1 MPASFDTKTVVHYNS
16 DVKNVTISL
25 PDDLAHRAKV
35 FAAEYNTSV
44 SKYVGRLL
52 SERLEAEQGYA
63 KAMSQWQSKKP
74 MLLNEAGAKYPARD
88 SLYER

>member
-1 MPASFDTKTVVHYNS
+1 MCHYIRG
-16 DVKNVTISL
+16 VKNVTISL
-25 PDDLAHRAKV
+25 PDELAHRAKV
-35 FAAEYNTSV
+35 FAAEHNTSV

-52 SERLEAEQGYA
+52 SERLEAEQGYV
-63 KAMSQWQSKKP
+63 KAMGQWQAKKP